1 MTTEEALQLQA
12 EIEAFCRKH
21 NLWSTI
27 EHIRKPGL
35 KLIKAEIYIKVD
47 N

>member
-1 MTTEEALQLQA
+1 MSAEEALQIQA
-12 EIEAFCRKH
+12 EIEALCRKH

-27 EHIRKPGL
+27 EHVKKPSL